1 MTTKNNITAPAIAPL
16 KHKFLL
22 KSIMV
27 FVGISG
33 CFSVLFGAWLAHAGQ
48 ALPLSSQESL
58 ATALK
63 YQFFHTLALWA
74 LLIWLRANGLSKTAI
89 ASGLAFIIGI
99 LCFSGSI
106 YLKSLFG
113 IESFAKLSPFGGIT
127 LALAWLLL
135 AFESKNI
142 FN

>member
-1 MTTKNNITAPAIAPL
+1 MTSNHHVSSLAMKAP
-16 KHKFLL
+16 KQHVLL
-22 KSIMV
+22 KSIMI
-27 FVGISG
+27 FIGISG

-48 ALPLSSQESL
+48 ALPPSSQVSL

-63 YQFFHTLALWA
+63 YQFFHTLALLA
-74 LLIWLRANGLSKTAI
+74 MIVWLRANGLSKTAI
-89 ASGLAFIIGI
+89 ASCLAFIVGI
-99 LCFSGSI
+99 LCFCGSI

-113 IESFAKLSPFGGIT
+113 FDSIAKISPLGGIS

>member
-1 MTTKNNITAPAIAPL
+1 MTSSHHIVTPAIDVA
-16 KHKFLL
+16 KQRVLL

-48 ALPLSSQESL
+48 TLPLLSQESL

-63 YQFFHTLALWA
+63 YQFFHTLALLA
-74 LLIWLRANGLSKTAI
+74 MIIWLRANGSSKIAI
-89 ASGLAFIIGI
+89 ASCLAFIIGI
-99 LCFSGSI
+99 LCFCGAI
-106 YLKSLFG
+106 YLKFLLG
-113 IESFAKLSPFGGIT
+113 IDSIGKLSPVGGIT

-142 FN
+142 SN

>member
-1 MTTKNNITAPAIAPL
+1 MTSKKNIILPATVPQ
-16 KHKFLL
+16 KNHCLL
-22 KSIMV
+22 KSMMV

-48 ALPLSSQESL
+48 TLPLSSQESL

-63 YQFFHTLALWA
+63 YQFFHTLALLA
-74 LLIWLRANGLSKTAI
+74 VLIWLRANGLSKIAI

-99 LCFSGSI
+99 LCFCGSI
-106 YLKSLFG
+106 YLKLLFG
-113 IESFAKLSPFGGIT
+113 IENIAKLSPFGGIT

-142 FN
+142 YN